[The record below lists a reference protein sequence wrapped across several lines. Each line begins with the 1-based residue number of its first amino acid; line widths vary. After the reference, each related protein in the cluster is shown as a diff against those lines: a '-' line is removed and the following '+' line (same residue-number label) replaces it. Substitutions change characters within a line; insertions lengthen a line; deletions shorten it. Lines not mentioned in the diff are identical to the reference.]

1 MRAASAEF
9 STQAI
14 AGTINI
20 VLKTKVVAAQRELK
34 ITSEGSNAFKASA
47 LDLQVSDKLKQLSY
61 TLGVNLR
68 MGSFNQDSSQR
79 DDGTDAL
86 GQPSLLRQDSS
97 HEDGKFASA
106 SLSPRLIWNLS
117 DGATLTSQTLLNLNH
132 SHRQGTNHWAAQI
145 GPLPP
150 YPIDLTQYRSGF
162 DLLRTD
168 LNWVRKL
175 ADSGKFDVKLG
186 LNASRRDSNF
196 DEQGFDASRLQTLDS
211 NTLATAHDRGAT
223 LVGKYS
229 TPFADEH
236 TLTGGWDGAST
247 RRSEQRVESDRPIP
261 GYAPNDSAESY
272 SAVLNRLALFTQ
284 DEWSITPKWSLYL
297 GLRWETLDTRSQGN
311 TFDAVRNRSSVWSPL
326 FQTLWK
332 FPGSQNDQIRFA
344 LTRSYK
350 APGINRLIPRRY
362 TNANNSSVTPD
373 FQGNPA
379 LKPELATGVDLAY
392 EHFFA
397 EGALLSASVYRRQID
412 DFTHNNVSLLGGRWV
427 SMPIND
433 GRAQTHGLELE
444 AKFPLQ
450 LFYRQAPALELR
462 VNLARNGSAVDGV
475 PGPNNRIADQTPL
488 SGNVGLDYKVTAAFN
503 FGGNFTYKS
512 GGPIRISDSSSSY
525 SSIKREMDVYGLWK
539 FDAKH
544 QLRLSAA
551 NLLAQPY
558 TSVAQYADGSG
569 SLRST
574 SIYPY
579 SATLRATLE
588 LKL

>member
-1 MRAASAEF
+1 M
-9 STQAI
+9 
-14 AGTINI
+14 
-20 VLKTKVVAAQRELK
+20 
-34 ITSEGSNAFKASA
+34 
-47 LDLQVSDKLKQLSY
+47 
-61 TLGVNLR
+61 
-68 MGSFNQDSSQR
+68 
-79 DDGTDAL
+79 
-86 GQPSLLRQDSS
+86 
-97 HEDGKFASA
+97 
-106 SLSPRLIWNLS
+106 
-117 DGATLTSQTLLNLNH
+117 
-132 SHRQGTNHWAAQI
+132 
-145 GPLPP
+145 
-150 YPIDLTQYRSGF
+150 
-162 DLLRTD
+162 
-168 LNWVRKL
+168 
-175 ADSGKFDVKLG
+175 
-186 LNASRRDSNF
+186 
-196 DEQGFDASRLQTLDS
+196 
-211 NTLATAHDRGAT
+211 
-223 LVGKYS
+223 
-229 TPFADEH
+229 
-236 TLTGGWDGAST
+236 
-247 RRSEQRVESDRPIP
+247 
-261 GYAPNDSAESY
+261 
-272 SAVLNRLALFTQ
+272 
-284 DEWSITPKWSLYL
+284 
-297 GLRWETLDTRSQGN
+297 
-311 TFDAVRNRSSVWSPL
+311 
-326 FQTLWK
+326 
-332 FPGSQNDQIRFA
+332 
-344 LTRSYK
+344 
-350 APGINRLIPRRY
+350 
-362 TNANNSSVTPD
+362 TPD